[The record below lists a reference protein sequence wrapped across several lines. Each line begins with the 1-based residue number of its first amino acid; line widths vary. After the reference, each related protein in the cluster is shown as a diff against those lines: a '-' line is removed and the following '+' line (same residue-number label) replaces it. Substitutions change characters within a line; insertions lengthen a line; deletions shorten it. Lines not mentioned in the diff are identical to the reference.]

1 MLKMGFTLEQI
12 SEATSLSKEEIEKI
26 KKQLKIEL

>member
-26 KKQLKIEL
+26 KNN